1 MGNFRVAVKIDQF
14 TVFGFQQQSIF
25 PQLVSSEN
33 LLEGGE
39 LLDVLFETNPL
50 DKKCDQRV
58 HIKFLPIKIV
68 YDAQTIIK
76 ITDVFKPP
84 ESLALEQ

>member
-1 MGNFRVAVKIDQF
+1 MKIDQF

-25 PQLVSSEN
+25 PQLVTSEN
-33 LLEGGE
+33 LSEGGE
-39 LLDVLFETNPL
+39 LLDLLFETNPL
-50 DKKCDQRV
+50 DKRCGQRV

-76 ITDVFKPP
+76 IVEVFKPP
-84 ESLALEQ
+84 KSLALDK